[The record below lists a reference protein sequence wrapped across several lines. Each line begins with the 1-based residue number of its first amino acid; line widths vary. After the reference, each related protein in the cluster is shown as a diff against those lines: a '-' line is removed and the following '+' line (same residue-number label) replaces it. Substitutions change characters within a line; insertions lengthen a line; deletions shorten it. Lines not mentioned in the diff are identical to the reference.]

1 MRSVIAVAA
10 SRIYLDRTR
19 RRAFFWRS
27 THAPFSNPSAKRSRS
42 EGGEKAKVLLVD
54 SCPTTLLGL
63 KVALG
68 GSRHVAVV
76 GKAAGAEEALRLAR
90 EHQPDLV
97 ILDTDPNEA
106 SGGLRLCK
114 SLKDFPGRPPRVLIY
129 TAHNSREQ
137 VAAASLSGA
146 DGYVHKG
153 TNCETLREAVEK
165 ICRGERLWYLGP
177 EKAEVCNRL
186 KAQIEEAHLTPK
198 EREIVFLLLERRTTK
213 EIAEHLC
220 LSRNTIKTHVSSVF
234 RKLGVRS
241 RQELL
246 KDESA

>member
-1 MRSVIAVAA
+1 
-10 SRIYLDRTR
+10 
-19 RRAFFWRS
+19 
-27 THAPFSNPSAKRSRS
+27 
-42 EGGEKAKVLLVD
+42 LVD
-54 SCPTTLLGL
+54 SCPTTRLGL

-76 GKAAGAEEALRLAR
+76 GEAAGAEEALRLAR

-97 ILDTDPNEA
+97 ILDTDPSEA

-114 SLKDFPGRPPRVLIY
+114 SLKEVSGRPPRVLIY
-129 TAHNSREQ
+129 TAHNSREH

-153 TNCETLREAVEK
+153 TDCETLREAVGQ

-177 EKAEVCNRL
+177 EKADARTKL
-186 KAQIEEAHLTPK
+186 KARIEEAHLTPK
-198 EREIVFLLLERRTTK
+198 EREIVSLLLERRTST

-220 LSRNTIKTHVSSVF
+220 LSRNTVKTHVSSVF
-234 RKLGVRS
+234 RKLGIHS
-241 RQELL
+241 RQDLF
-246 KDESA
+246 KAESA